1 MRSRVQQAMSWQAIY
16 AIALHTILWGVTP
29 LFAAPT
35 VDPFSVTCH
44 SAAPGAAPAE
54 QSPASPVSTPTK
66 SCDHYTL
73 CSAMA
78 PPDVLDG
85 VVIAELGPAKLLQ
98 LLRPTITVPHDG
110 IDYNP
115 NRARGPPQAA

>member
-1 MRSRVQQAMSWQAIY
+1 MRSRVQQAMSWLAIY
-16 AIALHTILWGVTP
+16 AIALHTIVLGVTP
-29 LFAAPT
+29 LFAAQT
-35 VDPFSVTCH
+35 VDPFSVICH

-54 QSPASPVSTPTK
+54 QTPAGPVSAPAK
-66 SCDHYTL
+66 SCDHCNL

-78 PPDVLDG
+78 SPDARDG

-98 LLRPTITVPHDG
+98 LLRTAPAVPRDG
-110 IDYNP
+110 IAYNP